1 MLHTM
6 RELEQLN
13 SVQQVQENVPI
24 VLSQLYSLS
33 SELRERS
40 YTVLAGWLWQ
50 HHQVYFSDVFL
61 RELANNLQENMQV
74 GLGDKGTDSVFRR
87 CFASLLLGDLFA
99 IDAQRHF
106 WTPLEYQQQVAQ
118 FLVYVAAEQDTR
130 GKVSDYKGWA
140 HALAHASDGLMHI
153 ANHPATSTVSLER
166 MLELLQ
172 QKLHHVQDM
181 LTSNEDERF
190 ANAAI
195 AVLKQARLEPSVV
208 QAWLEQLSSPPAWLN
223 SSAASPENSSWFAVY
238 DSCGNCTAAIAIF
251 NNTQNFLRSLYL
263 QISIGKRP
271 SELKVFLPEIAK
283 ALWRMDMGFLE
294 LN

>member
-1 MLHTM
+1 MLRTM
-6 RELEQLN
+6 RKLEQLN
-13 SVQQVQENVPI
+13 SAQQVQEHLPI
-24 VLSQLYSLS
+24 VLQKLYSLS

-40 YTVLAGWLWQ
+40 YALLHDWLWQ
-50 HHQVYFSDVFL
+50 HHHAYFSDAQL
-61 RELANNLQENMQV
+61 RELAHTLQASMQV
-74 GLGDKGTDSVFRR
+74 GLGENGTDSVFRR

-99 IDAQRHF
+99 IDTQRHF

-118 FLVYVAAEQDTR
+118 FLAYFAAEQDTR

-153 ANHPATSTVSLER
+153 ANHPATSTASLER

-172 QKLHHVQDM
+172 QKLHHVHDIF
-181 LTSNEDERF
+181 TSNEDERF

-195 AVLKQARLEPSVV
+195 AVLKQAQLEPSLV
-208 QAWLEQLSSPPAWLN
+208 QTWLEQLSTVPAWLN
-223 SSAASPENSSWFAVY
+223 SSDASWFLAY
-238 DSCGNCTAAIAIF
+238 NQGTAAIAIF
-251 NNTQNFLRSLYL
+251 NNTQNFLRSFYL

-271 SELKVFLPEIAK
+271 CTLKVFLPEIAK

-294 LN
+294 LS